1 MKLLENE
8 LTRIKKEVI
17 ENDDDNTRCQHD
29 YQYWPPLDY
38 YNEEYRPLDEE
49 DYRYGDSCIVRDS
62 GTYDFRYGIF
72 PFKYLT
78 QLLPDIQSV
87 VRRWDFLEYK
97 TPDAEPWII
106 TYVNFIQEY
115 KMLHRK
121 PVLFLILVP
130 YGETYKDY
138 DPISDEKALDLFF
151 ETSKV
156 YGLKR
161 SMRNIA
167 EVQTSLDEK
176 LEYMERLIQTGEVDF
191 IFYQKKSIS
200 EEIQAKVFSCIY
212 DHQNNPCVLLV
223 PELERLY
230 VDFKSDAN
238 LNGYTTKDA
247 SLGLVEYTARGIQ
260 VVECT
265 KYSSNAP
272 EYPYRAYFERRDTN
286 WHLSYVEIPES
297 TNYNDT
303 SMEDTPGLYTN
314 SLQYGTILKET
325 KYNERWCDYLEV
337 SYNQNA
343 VYLYEICQ
351 TIYYYLQ
358 EMLFR
363 HDISY
368 RKSICKVVYIPFE
381 NGEKEP
387 KREFLGHYTD
397 TTMIHGTTPENVMET
412 LEKLNL
418 FNRPNEDS
426 TNSNE
431 STTLDIH
438 AYTPEFAFD
447 RSDYDGYD
455 PDHVPYEIYV
465 FLDGRLFEETVRTG
479 VVKDWLSE
487 YGGMEKLA
495 NQLKIRE
502 GHNFHVHFI
511 HLECKFY

>member
-1 MKLLENE
+1 M
-8 LTRIKKEVI
+8 
-17 ENDDDNTRCQHD
+17 
-29 YQYWPPLDY
+29 
-38 YNEEYRPLDEE
+38 
-49 DYRYGDSCIVRDS
+49 
-62 GTYDFRYGIF
+62 
-72 PFKYLT
+72 
-78 QLLPDIQSV
+78 
-87 VRRWDFLEYK
+87 
-97 TPDAEPWII
+97 
-106 TYVNFIQEY
+106 
-115 KMLHRK
+115 
-121 PVLFLILVP
+121 
-130 YGETYKDY
+130 
-138 DPISDEKALDLFF
+138 
-151 ETSKV
+151 
-156 YGLKR
+156 
-161 SMRNIA
+161 
-167 EVQTSLDEK
+167 
-176 LEYMERLIQTGEVDF
+176 
-191 IFYQKKSIS
+191 
-200 EEIQAKVFSCIY
+200 
-212 DHQNNPCVLLV
+212 
-223 PELERLY
+223 
-230 VDFKSDAN
+230 
-238 LNGYTTKDA
+238 
-247 SLGLVEYTARGIQ
+247 
-260 VVECT
+260 VECT

-272 EYPYRAYFERRDTN
+272 EYPYRAYFERRDSN
-286 WHLSYVEIPES
+286 WHLPYVEIPES

-303 SMEDTPGLYTN
+303 SMNDVPGLYTN

-343 VYLYEICQ
+343 VYLYDICQ

-397 TTMIHGTTPENVMET
+397 TTMIHGITPENVMET

-418 FNRPNEDS
+418 FNRPNEDR
-426 TNSNE
+426 TNSNV

-455 PDHVPYEIYV
+455 PDHIPYEIYV

-479 VVKDWLSE
+479 VVKDWLLE

-511 HLECKFY
+511 HLERKFY